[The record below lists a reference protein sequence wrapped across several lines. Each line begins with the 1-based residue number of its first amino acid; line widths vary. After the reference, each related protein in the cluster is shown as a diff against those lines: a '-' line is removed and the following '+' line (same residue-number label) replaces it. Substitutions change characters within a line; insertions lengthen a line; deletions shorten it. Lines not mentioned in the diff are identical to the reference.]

1 MTTIVRLDGTTTTRR
16 KNVMVKLDNPVVR
29 KELDRLHIKRLQPFG
44 HCTALQ
50 LMIANFIRRYGERP

>member
-1 MTTIVRLDGTTTTRR
+1 V
-16 KNVMVKLDNPVVR
+16 VKLDNPVVR

-50 LMIANFIRRYGERP
+50 LMIANFVRRYGERP